1 MFGKRKIEI
10 LLVRTAL
17 VLLVAVLFALVFR
30 LTKSSD
36 EALEG
41 PSPDQGFTQPDLAAG
56 ESLLEVQ
63 ALIDRHQS
71 EGELLFLLDEV
82 QAPIYESYQVGVT
95 ETTLPASDLSATPSS
110 GADDSPSA
118 ENNRFKSVD
127 IRYYVLSEEGLNF
140 REGPSTSS
148 PVKQKL
154 AYGMG
159 IRVIGLSDDWAQV
172 RLDGNKIGYVSKA
185 YISQY
190 PPVTTT
196 ASTSPQTTAKATSTA
211 TAATTQTSSTTKAP
225 SGSPSVSP
233 SVSPLKFV
241 VSGGQNAMVRANLE
255 LLKNN
260 GLINKAG
267 SPSIN
272 RHYASFEENDNGT
285 ITVDGMTF
293 SYLEKYGTRY
303 ATHYDGLTV
312 CAHQIAANGGRCRL
326 GHTTAT
332 NHNTGSGVPAQRGLV
347 AVGPQD
353 IAIYPRGTVLFIRGY
368 GMAVVGDRS
377 GGNFDLCYDAG
388 ECAYLTRSNSVSA
401 IYVIS
406 RP

>member
-17 VLLVAVLFALVFR
+17 VLLVVVLIALVFR

-36 EALEG
+36 ELLEG
-41 PSPDQGFTQPDLAAG
+41 PSPDPGFTQPDLAVG

-71 EGELLFLLDEV
+71 DGELLFLLDEV
-82 QAPIYESYQVGVT
+82 QAPVYESYAGGVP
-95 ETTLPASDLSATPSS
+95 ESTLPAIDLSETPSS
-110 GADDSPSA
+110 GADDSPPV
-118 ENNRFKSVD
+118 ENNAFRSVD

-154 AYGMG
+154 GYGMG

-172 RLDGNKIGYVSKA
+172 RLDGNVIGYVSKA

-196 ASTSPQTTAKATSTA
+196 ASTSTQAATSKT
-211 TAATTQTSSTTKAP
+211 TTSMTDKATTQTSATAKAP
-225 SGSPSVSP
+225 SATP

-260 GLINKAG
+260 GLINKSG

-272 RHYASFEENDNGT
+272 RHYASFEENDDGT

-293 SYLEKYGTRY
+293 SYLEKYGPRY

-347 AVGPQD
+347 AVGSQD

-377 GGNFDLCYDAG
+377 GGNLDLCYDAG

-401 IYVIS
+401 IYVIA